1 MEKIKTSIYLPSE
14 LHWKFKEEVVKRRF
28 ASDTAAMEAAIR
40 EWTEGKPTA
49 GSEPAV
55 ASTDRWHRMLDQII
69 ASGDTEA
76 VRAVQ
81 QNLRVIFRAVAGASE
96 LHLER
101 SSEAPPNRDRR
112 KERS

>member
-1 MEKIKTSIYLPSE
+1 VQKVKTSIYLPSE
-14 LHWKFKEEVVKRRF
+14 LHWRFKEEVVKRRF

-49 GSEPAV
+49 GVEPAA
-55 ASTDRWHRMLDQII
+55 ASGDRWHRMLAQIMV
-69 ASGDTEA
+69 SGDTEA
-76 VRAVQ
+76 MRAVQ
-81 QNLRVIFRAVAGASE
+81 QNLRVIFRAIAGASE

-101 SSEAPPNRDRR
+101 PSDASPSRDRR